1 MRLYLAIPSV
11 VVALLFA
18 ALGMAA
24 ITRGWVLPMN
34 RRHVRHVRLYGWGQ
48 LVAAV
53 GLCCQV
59 VFGLVI
65 NGIGIRQW
73 GTITGSVLMVTGLI
87 VMVMGQLLGGKRQ
100 VSGMP

>member
-1 MRLYLAIPSV
+1 MRLYFAIPSV

-18 ALGMAA
+18 ALGVAA
-24 ITRGWVLPMN
+24 ITRSWVLPWN
-34 RRHVRHVRLYGWGQ
+34 RRHVRRVRLYGWGQ

-65 NGIGIRQW
+65 SGIHIRQW
-73 GTITGSVLMVTGLI
+73 GTMTGGVLLVTGLI
-87 VMVMGQLLGGKRQ
+87 VMVVAQRLGGKRQ
-100 VSGMP
+100 VSGTP

>member
-18 ALGMAA
+18 ASGVAA
-24 ITRGWVLPMN
+24 ITRGWVLPTN
-34 RRHVRHVRLYGWGQ
+34 RRHVHRVRLYGWGQ
-48 LVAAV
+48 LVAAF

-65 NGIGIRQW
+65 TGVGIREF
-73 GTITGSVLMVTGLI
+73 GAVSGSGLLLTGLI
-87 VMVMGQLLGGKRQ
+87 VMMVSHRPGGNPQ
-100 VSGMP
+100 GSGMP